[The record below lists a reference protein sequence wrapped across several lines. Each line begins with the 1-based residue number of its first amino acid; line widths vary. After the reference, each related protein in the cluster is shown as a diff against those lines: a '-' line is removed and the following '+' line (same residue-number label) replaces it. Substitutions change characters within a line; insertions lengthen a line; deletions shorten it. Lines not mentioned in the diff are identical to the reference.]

1 MILFVAVIIWFNR
14 LALRGYRV
22 LSVEEQLRVITSGTM
37 QIVPLDGLKEK
48 LKKKPFSI
56 SGNASVSG
64 VYNQASDS
72 PTNEPFLYF
81 FNGNITLGFYD
92 WTMPINYRY
101 TNQGDALDYQIP
113 FKFNRLS
120 LHPKYKWVLA
130 HIGDVSMSFSPY
142 TFNGLQ
148 FTGGGL
154 ELTPEKYPL
163 RASFMGGQLAKA
175 TEYDGR
181 PQTIP
186 TYERWGY
193 GTKLSYKKEDLEIG
207 GILFFAN
214 DKANSLSVPI
224 PDEKKIYPLSN
235 QVYSGF
241 AKYKP
246 LHFVE
251 VFGEYALSL
260 LGNTQSQ
267 KQDFTAYNA
276 GINFIFTKASVGVR
290 YEKVDPD
297 YKTLGAYYFV
307 NDMENITLNSSLNL
321 FKGNVSIATSIGRQ
335 HDNLNQQKPKQSNQW
350 VGSANVNAKVTPKL
364 SLSGSYS
371 NFTMFTNKLINP
383 FDRINNPQLYEH
395 PQDSI
400 NYRQVSQNTNANIAY
415 AINEKQNITLS
426 YSFNDVVNKQNDIV
440 RRGGISRFHN
450 TGVAYMVQFPES
462 KLSLSPSF
470 NYSYSIVAR
479 EKTEVM
485 GPSLT
490 VGKAFFEDKLN
501 TTLLGNYSVSQS
513 ATSKGSTA
521 NAQLNVNFLP
531 WKNHQ
536 FTLSALQS
544 FRNAESDTQNTS
556 AQSTNVSVGYT
567 YHFEKVELPFPS
579 FKFKK
584 KEKTP
589 KEKKPRKEKKQKVEK
604 AEDLERAKDTISLQE
619 EKVMPEVSTT
629 VEKPIEQQATPT
641 TEEMVV
647 INDIPELSNITDL
660 SFMGELNTQ
669 ITEVHH
675 KLQVSGKKDRKR
687 LQQEQKLLVEKA
699 KKQQQDYR
707 DFVFRCLKNIYQQAV
722 ESDSKI
728 KGNILSWKQTYDSN
742 PTSENKESLENAEK
756 AYQAHL
762 WMLNELKDMT
772 MEKLIREEGL
782 LSDFA
787 KQHKE
792 EIYEALAKKISP
804 QQKINIISESLID
817 FYHKAYLNSE
827 L

>member
-1 MILFVAVIIWFNR
+1 MARTYLLVLFTLLSLPILAQQVDLENIDT
-14 LALRGYRV
+14 
-22 LSVEEQLRVITSGTM
+22 Q
-37 QIVPLDGLKEK
+37 LKEK

-56 SGNASVSG
+56 SGSASVSG

-72 PTNEPFLYF
+72 PTDEPFLYF

-120 LHPKYKWVLA
+120 LHPKYKWILA

-163 RASFMGGQLAKA
+163 RASFMGGRLAKA

-450 TGVAYMVQFPES
+450 AGAAYMVQFPES

-479 EKTEVM
+479 EKTQVM

-501 TTLLGNYSVSQS
+501 TTLLGNYSISQS

-544 FRNAESDTQNTS
+544 FRNAENDTQNTS

-567 YHFEKVELPFPS
+567 YHFEKVELPLPS

-604 AEDLERAKDTISLQE
+604 AEDLERAKDTIPLQE

-629 VEKPIEQQATPT
+629 VEEPIEQQATPT

-707 DFVFRCLKNIYQQAV
+707 DFVFRCLKNIYHQAV

-728 KGNILSWKQTYDSN
+728 KGNILSWKQTYDGN
-742 PTSENKESLENAEK
+742 PTNENKESLENAEK

-787 KQHKE
+787 KQHKK

-827 L
+827 W